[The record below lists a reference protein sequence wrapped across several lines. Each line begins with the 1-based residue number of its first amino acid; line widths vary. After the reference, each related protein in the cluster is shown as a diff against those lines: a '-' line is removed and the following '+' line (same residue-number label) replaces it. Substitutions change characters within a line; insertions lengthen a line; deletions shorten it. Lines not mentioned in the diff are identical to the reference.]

1 MPDTRYLQWKNGRWY
16 FQISVPK
23 DLQPVIGKKVITRY
37 LGTADTRTAQN
48 ARWEHVAA
56 WKAAFRKARDGQGL
70 TADEIEEAAQT
81 EYRRLATNMFVEPN
95 VYHFRAA
102 GSAGDPVRLA
112 LSESIHDTVA
122 DLQDGDYSRVQQQ
135 VNDVIRRTGAALDE
149 QGRAE
154 LAQALMQSHIAAFSD
169 AISLRQGE
177 EPSPI
182 RTLNTARNSIGRVR
196 TRRGKGMPI
205 SQAAKEFVQE
215 KMRDPAEKWTEQT
228 KKQNEAVYRLF
239 VDHVGDCPV
248 DSVTRQDAVKFRATV
263 ARLQPNWARSA
274 RAKGLP
280 LSELL
285 ERYSASP
292 LAQSASPAGE
302 PSLTNKTLDRY
313 TSALVGLFRWLKGRD
328 LYSGDNPFGGLM
340 TRNKKRREGRTKWLP
355 FSDDELKSLFHSP
368 LFLNTSTEQ
377 RVKPKTHDVR
387 TALLWA
393 PLISL
398 YSGLRSDEICQ
409 LRLSDVRQDNGIWFF
424 NVAEAGDDKQVKTP
438 AGYRRVPVHSML
450 VRCGFLEYLKHVKG
464 QGHEFLLP
472 GLKPGGPDKKRNWY
486 FTRSFTGY
494 RRGVKVER
502 LDPQTGRNRV
512 SFHSFRKNVG
522 TALERARIPESEAVQ
537 VLGHEKLSMSYD
549 IYSLGLD
556 MKGLRR
562 VVEKIK
568 YPGLDLSHL
577 YVAETTSTAKK
588 RMKEVKDI

>member
-1 MPDTRYLQWKNGRWY
+1 MP
-16 FQISVPK
+16 V
-23 DLQPVIGKKVITRY
+23 
-37 LGTADTRTAQN
+37 
-48 ARWEHVAA
+48 
-56 WKAAFRKARDGQGL
+56 
-70 TADEIEEAAQT
+70 
-81 EYRRLATNMFVEPN
+81 
-95 VYHFRAA
+95 
-102 GSAGDPVRLA
+102 
-112 LSESIHDTVA
+112 
-122 DLQDGDYSRVQQQ
+122 
-135 VNDVIRRTGAALDE
+135 
-149 QGRAE
+149 
-154 LAQALMQSHIAAFSD
+154 
-169 AISLRQGE
+169 
-177 EPSPI
+177 
-182 RTLNTARNSIGRVR
+182 
-196 TRRGKGMPI
+196 
-205 SQAAKEFVQE
+205 SQATREFVAE
-215 KMRDPAEKWTEQT
+215 KMRDPAEKWTAQT

-239 VDHVGDCPV
+239 VDYVGDCPI
-248 DSVTRQDAVKFRATV
+248 DAVTRQDAVNFRATV
-263 ARLQPNWARSA
+263 ARLQPHWARSA
-274 RAKGLP
+274 KAKGLP

-285 ERYSASP
+285 ERYAASP
-292 LAQSASPAGE
+292 LAQGASPAGE
-302 PSLTNKTLDRY
+302 PGAKQGATASLTNKTLDRY
-313 TSALVGLFRWLKGRD
+313 TSALVGLFRWLKARD

-355 FSDDELKSLFHSP
+355 FSDEELNALFHSP
-368 LFLNTSTEQ
+368 LFLKTSTEQ
-377 RVKPKTHDVR
+377 RVKPKSHDVR

-450 VRCGFLEYLKHVKG
+450 VRCGFLEYLEHVKG

-472 GLKPGGPDKKRNWY
+472 GLKPGGPDGKRNWY
-486 FTRSFTGY
+486 FTRTFTEY

-562 VVEKIK
+562 VVEKITH
-568 YPGLDLSHL
+568 PGLDLSRL
-577 YVAETTSTAKK
+577 YIGKK
-588 RMKEVKDI
+588 DSESG